1 MDQLL
6 NHIKSQETGKTS
18 HTTGLRP
25 PALALFAARCLEEIN
40 RPILFIAPNEDIAA
54 TMERDLRIFTD
65 KQVLNFPSYD
75 IPPYTPLSPDPQT
88 VSARL
93 STLYQM
99 AEGEKY
105 VTVIAADALLRRI
118 APVHLL
124 DNLAELV
131 ETGEDLD
138 RDDLVAKLTRSGYE
152 HVSLVQ
158 NSGEFTVRGG
168 IIDIFPPSFSAAG
181 NEGIDAPLRLDFFGD
196 TVESIRYFDPI
207 SQRSIKEVS
216 ETILLPV
223 SDILFP
229 PSDADCCSIASSF
242 EALSKKE
249 NWSSEPSRKIK
260 EYLSEKC
267 PFPGI
272 EFFLPLFYE
281 TTDSVLD
288 VLPQNALVI
297 EINSLS
303 QQQSLQLV
311 RERIE
316 SNYQEANLTNQPALS
331 PSQLFLEEEE
341 LEQQLASFS
350 RLQVHDFVSPDQD
363 ALKVSCGN
371 HTLLRQ
377 DLDLRR
383 QKEGLLSPLVQHI
396 KELQEQGHQAIIT
409 CRSPRHL
416 HNLHDI
422 LSQHG
427 LETREGRIPFTDD
440 QKTTDEVTLLPEYLS
455 QGFDLP
461 HEKIHFFSET
471 ELFGEKQLGP
481 RRRQRKHPAA
491 GETVSFDQLANG
503 ELVVHSTHGIGIY
516 QGIINMTLGG
526 ISNDFLHIEFKDN
539 DKLYVP
545 IDRINTVSKY
555 KGLSDKKPKIDALG
569 GKAWAKTKS
578 KVQEAVWKVA
588 QDLLKLYAKR
598 QVAEGHA
605 FSEPGE
611 LYQELT
617 ESFPYNETE
626 GQLSSINNCID
637 DLTSQRT
644 MDRLVCGDVGYGKTE
659 VAIRAAFKVV
669 EDGFQVAVLVPT
681 TVLAEQHAESFK
693 ERFAGFPVRV
703 ESINRF
709 RSTKEQKEIIKDLGN
724 GQVDV
729 LIGTHRLLSKDVVFN
744 RLGLLIIDE
753 EHRFGVTHKEK
764 LKKLRHNVDVLTL
777 TATPIPRTLQLSLLG
792 VRDLS
797 VISSPPQHR
806 RSVKTFVARHD
817 DLVIKEAVIKEMQRG
832 GQVFLVHNRVQSIH
846 EVARRLQKLV
856 PEARVAVAH
865 GQMPGKVL
873 EEIMVDFVNHRIDVL
888 ICTTIIES
896 GLDIPNANT
905 IIITRADR
913 LGLAGIYQLRG
924 RVGRS
929 RKQAYA
935 YLLVPSLDGLSK
947 DAKQR
952 LRALMDYN
960 ELGGGFKLAMSDL
973 QIRGG
978 GNILG
983 ESQSGNIAAVG
994 YDLYLDLLQRT
1005 VEDLKRRGVEGEPQE
1020 KIPDF
1025 EPEINLQLSALI
1037 PTSYILDTEQR
1048 YIAYRKISSVANMD
1062 LLTDLRAELNDRY
1075 GEIPPETENLLQIIE
1090 LKILMRPLCINKLDQ
1105 GPGSLAFSFLEETSV
1120 APEQI
1125 LLMVQHSKGTM
1136 RLTPDNRLIVT
1147 TSTKSSDAIF
1157 SAAKKVLRHLMSDD
1171 I

>member
-1 MDQLL
+1 MDKLL
-6 NHIKSQETGKTS
+6 THLQKSSPGRVINVS
-18 HTTGLRP
+18 GLRP
-25 PALALFAARCLEEIN
+25 PAVALFAARCQRKLN
-40 RPILFIAPNEDIAA
+40 RPLLLIAPNEDMAA
-54 TMERDLRIFTD
+54 SLERDLQIFTSTT
-65 KQVLNFPSYD
+65 VLNFPSYD
-75 IPPYTPLSPDPQT
+75 IPPYTPLSPDPHT
-88 VSARL
+88 VAARL
-93 STLYQM
+93 ATLYQM
-99 AEGEKY
+99 AEGHSR

-118 APVHLL
+118 VPVKLL
-124 DNLAELV
+124 DSLAELV
-131 ETGEDLD
+131 ESGEDLD
-138 RDDLVAKLTRSGYE
+138 RDDLVAKLQRSGYE

-168 IIDIFPPSFSAAG
+168 IIDIFPPPFAIPG
-181 NEGIDAPLRLDFFGD
+181 HELFDAPLRLDFFGD

-207 SQRSIKEVS
+207 SQRSLKEIS
-216 ETILLPV
+216 DTIILPV

-229 PSDADCCSIASSF
+229 ASEAERQGIATRF
-242 EALSKKE
+242 AELAGRQQ
-249 NWSSEPSRKIK
+249 WAAEPSRKIE
-260 EYLSEKC
+260 EYLAAGC

-272 EFFLPLFYE
+272 EFFLPLFYQG
-281 TTDSVLD
+281 TDTVLD
-288 VLPQNALVI
+288 VVARDTVI
-297 EINSLS
+297 VEIDALS

-311 RERIE
+311 RERID
-316 SNYQEANLTNQPALS
+316 SNHAEAVAGRQPALD
-331 PSQLFLEEEE
+331 PTQLFVTKEE
-341 LEQQLASFS
+341 LADKLNSFS
-350 RLQVHDFVSPDQD
+350 RLQVHDFVSPDQETITI
-363 ALKVSCGN
+363 SCGN
-371 HTLLRQ
+371 HTLLKQ

-383 QKEGLLSPLVQHI
+383 RKEGLITPLVDHI
-396 KELQEQGHQAIIT
+396 HTLHEQGHQAIIT

-416 HNLHDI
+416 GNLHDI

-427 LETREGRIPFTDD
+427 LTVQVRDLPLTDFDTAAD
-440 QKTTDEVTLLPEYLS
+440 QVVLLPESLS
-455 QGFDLP
+455 RGFDLP
-461 HEKIHFFSET
+461 LEKSHFFSET
-471 ELFGEKQLGP
+471 ELFGEKQLAP
-481 RRRQRKHPAA
+481 RSRRKHPAA
-491 GETVSFDQLANG
+491 GESVSFDQLAAG
-503 ELVVHSTHGIGIY
+503 ELVVHATHGIGIY
-516 QGIINMTLGG
+516 QGIVNMTHGTV
-526 ISNDFLHIEFKDN
+526 SNDFLHIEFKDN

-545 IDRINTVSKY
+545 IDRLNMVSKY
-555 KGLSDKKPKIDALG
+555 KGLTDKKPKIDALG

-578 KVQEAVWKVA
+578 KVKEAVWKVA

-605 FSEPGE
+605 FSAPGE
-611 LYQELT
+611 LFHELT
-617 ESFPYNETE
+617 ESFPYDETD
-626 GQLSSINNCID
+626 GQLGAINSCLD
-637 DLTSQRT
+637 DLTSPRT

-669 EDGFQVAVLVPT
+669 EDGYQVAVLVPT
-681 TVLAEQHAESFK
+681 TVLAEQHAESFR
-693 ERFAGFPVRV
+693 ERFSGFPVRV
-703 ESINRF
+703 ESLNRF
-709 RSTKEQKEIIKDLGN
+709 RSTKEQKEIIRATGN

-729 LIGTHRLLSKDVVFN
+729 VIGTHRLLSKDVLFN

-753 EHRFGVTHKEK
+753 EHRFGVAHKEK
-764 LKKLRHNVDVLTL
+764 LKRLRHNVDVLTL

-797 VISSPPQHR
+797 VISSPPRHR

-832 GQVFLVHNRVQSIH
+832 GQVFLVHNRVHSIH
-846 EVARRLQKLV
+846 EIANRLQKLV

-865 GQMPGKVL
+865 GQMPGKTL
-873 EEIMVDFVNHRIDVL
+873 EEIMVDFVGHRIDVL
-888 ICTTIIES
+888 VCTTIIES

-929 RKQAYA
+929 RQQAYA

-1005 VEDLKRRGVEGEPQE
+1005 VEDLKRRGLDDTAGTEM
-1020 KIPDF
+1020 PDF

-1037 PTSYILDTEQR
+1037 PSSYIPDGEQR
-1048 YIAYRKISSVANMD
+1048 YIAYRKISSLSQPD
-1062 LLTDLRAELNDRY
+1062 QLTDLRDELVDRY
-1075 GEIPPETENLLQIIE
+1075 GAIPAATENLLKIIE
-1090 LKILMRPLCINKLDQ
+1090 LKIAMRPLCISKLDQ
-1105 GPGSLAFSFLEETSV
+1105 GPGSLAFSFLDETPV

-1125 LLMVQHSKGTM
+1125 LLMVRTSKETM
-1136 RLTPDNRLIVT
+1136 RLTPDNRLVVT
-1147 TSTKSSDAIF
+1147 TSTRSAEAIF
-1157 SAAKKVLRHLMSDD
+1157 TAAKKVLQLLHADD